1 MKEKEKQKLLMKF
14 KSDLLK
20 VGSKLGASEQNR
32 SEESYKLFIE
42 YAFNILYRSWKVFN
56 IDHDESKE
64 NGSASI
70 MRTNALAIFRKINCL
85 DELGQAVV
93 SYCELVKHCE
103 PFTDV
108 LTMLHEEFLLS
119 GRKGDG
125 LGAFYT
131 PADIANLKAEL
142 MFTEAVATE
151 KVFGDDCSGAGSL
164 TLGVLKRAY
173 KQSPLLLNTWTLEL
187 ADIDEL
193 ACKAAFVQ
201 IVATMVTHQI
211 PIHKVKIFN
220 YNILTDWR
228 KEENLM
234 VMLRSPDLVPISSI
248 KAGNVEAFD
257 KVSALCKTS
266 SKRIKE
272 AVGVNVESY

>member
-1 MKEKEKQKLLMKF
+1 MKEKENQQLLVKF

-20 VGSKLGASEQNR
+20 VGAKLGVSEHRRN
-32 SEESYKLFIE
+32 EEAYKLFIA
-42 YAFNILYRSWKVFN
+42 YAFNMTYRSWKVFN
-56 IDHDESKE
+56 IDPDGSKD
-64 NGSASI
+64 NGSASL
-70 MRTNALAIFRKINCL
+70 MRTNALASFRKVKCL
-85 DELGQAVV
+85 DELGQAFI
-93 SYCELVKHCE
+93 SYCELVQHCE

-142 MFTEAVATE
+142 MFTDAVATE

-173 KQSPLLLNTWTLEL
+173 KQSPVLLNTWTVEL

-201 IVATMVTHQI
+201 IVASMVIHQI
-211 PIHKVKIFN
+211 PIHEVKIFN

-234 VMLRSPDLVPISSI
+234 VMLRSPDLVPSSSI
-248 KAGNVEAFD
+248 KAGNVQAFD
-257 KVSALCKTS
+257 NVSALCKTS
-266 SKRIKE
+266 SKRTKE
-272 AVGVNVESY
+272 AVAS

>member
-1 MKEKEKQKLLMKF
+1 MKEKENQQLLVKF

-20 VGSKLGASEQNR
+20 VGSKLGGSEQRR

-42 YAFNILYRSWKVFN
+42 YSFNMLYRSWKMFN
-56 IDHDESKE
+56 IDPDESKD

-70 MRTNALAIFRKINCL
+70 MRTNALASFRKVKCL
-85 DELGQAVV
+85 DELGQAFI
-93 SYCELVKHCE
+93 SYCELVQHCE

-142 MFTEAVATE
+142 MFTDAVATE

-173 KQSPLLLNTWTLEL
+173 KQSNDLLSSWTLEL

-228 KEENLM
+228 KEENLL
-234 VMLRSPDLVPISSI
+234 VMLRSPDLVPNSSI
-248 KAGNVEAFD
+248 KAGNVQAFD
-257 KVSALCKTS
+257 NVSALCKTS
-266 SKRIKE
+266 SKRTKE
-272 AVGVNVESY
+272 AVAS

>member
-1 MKEKEKQKLLMKF
+1 MKDKENQKPLVKF

-20 VGSKLGASEQNR
+20 VGAKLGGSEHR
-32 SEESYKLFIE
+32 RIEEAYKLFIA
-42 YAFNILYRSWKVFN
+42 YAFNMTYRSWKVFN
-56 IDHDESKE
+56 IDPDESKD

-70 MRTNALAIFRKINCL
+70 MRTNALASFRKVKCL
-85 DELGQAVV
+85 DELGQAFI
-93 SYCELVKHCE
+93 SYCELVQHCE

-142 MFTEAVATE
+142 MFTDAVATE

-173 KQSPLLLNTWTLEL
+173 KQSNDLLSSWTLEL

-201 IVATMVTHQI
+201 IVATMVNHQI
-211 PIHKVKIFN
+211 PIHEVKIFN
-220 YNILTDWR
+220 HNILTEWR
-228 KEENLM
+228 KEENLL
-234 VMLRSPDLVPISSI
+234 VMLRSPDLVPNSSI
-248 KAGNVEAFD
+248 KAGNVQAFD
-257 KVSALCKTS
+257 NVSALCKTS
-266 SKRIKE
+266 SKRTKE
-272 AVGVNVESY
+272 AVAS

>member
-1 MKEKEKQKLLMKF
+1 MKEKENQQLLVKF

-20 VGSKLGASEQNR
+20 VGSKLGGSEQR
-32 SEESYKLFIE
+32 RIEEAYMLFIA
-42 YAFNILYRSWKVFN
+42 YAFNMTYRSWKVFN
-56 IDHDESKE
+56 IDPDESKD

-70 MRTNALAIFRKINCL
+70 MRTNALASFRKVKCL
-85 DELGQAVV
+85 DELGQAFI
-93 SYCELVKHCE
+93 SYCELVQHCE

-142 MFTEAVATE
+142 MFTDAVATE

-173 KQSPLLLNTWTLEL
+173 KQSNDLLSSWTLEL

-228 KEENLM
+228 KEENLL
-234 VMLRSPDLVPISSI
+234 VMLRSPDLVPNSSI
-248 KAGNVEAFD
+248 KAGNVQAFD
-257 KVSALCKTS
+257 NVSALCKTS
-266 SKRIKE
+266 SKRTKE
-272 AVGVNVESY
+272 AVAS

>member
-1 MKEKEKQKLLMKF
+1 MKEKENQQLLVKF

-20 VGSKLGASEQNR
+20 VGSKLGGSEQRR

-42 YAFNILYRSWKVFN
+42 YAFNLTYSSWRIFN
-56 IDHDESKE
+56 IDPDESKD

-70 MRTNALAIFRKINCL
+70 MRTSALASLRKVKCL
-85 DELGQAVV
+85 NELGQAFI
-93 SYCELVKHCE
+93 SYCELVQQCE

-108 LTMLHEEFLLS
+108 LTMLHEEYLLS
-119 GRKGDG
+119 GRKGEG

-131 PADIANLKAEL
+131 PADIANLLGGL
-142 MFTEAVATE
+142 MFTQALSEG
-151 KVFGDDCSGAGSL
+151 KVFVDDCCGAGSL

-173 KQSPLLLNTWTLEL
+173 KQSPVSLNTWTVEL

-220 YNILTDWR
+220 HNILTDWR

-234 VMLRSPDLVPISSI
+234 VMLRSPDLVPNSSI
-248 KAGNVEAFD
+248 KAGNVQAFD

-266 SKRIKE
+266 SKRTKE
-272 AVGVNVESY
+272 AVAS

>member
-1 MKEKEKQKLLMKF
+1 MKENVNQKLLVKF

-20 VGSKLGASEQNR
+20 VGAKLGGSEHR
-32 SEESYKLFIE
+32 RIEEAYKLFIA
-42 YAFNILYRSWKVFN
+42 YAFNMTYRSWKVFS
-56 IDHDESKE
+56 IDPDESKD

-70 MRTNALAIFRKINCL
+70 MRTNALANFRKVKCL
-85 DELGQAVV
+85 DELGQAFI
-93 SYCELVKHCE
+93 SYCELVQHCE

-142 MFTEAVATE
+142 MFTDAVATE
-151 KVFGDDCSGAGSL
+151 KVFGDDCSGAGHL

-173 KQSPLLLNTWTLEL
+173 KQSNDLLSSWTVEL

-201 IVATMVTHQI
+201 IVATMVIHQI
-211 PIHKVKIFN
+211 PIHEVKIFN
-220 YNILTDWR
+220 HNILTEWR

-234 VMLRSPDLVPISSI
+234 VMLRSPDLVPSSSI

-257 KVSALCKTS
+257 NVSALCKTS
-266 SKRIKE
+266 SKRTKE
-272 AVGVNVESY
+272 AVAS

>member
-1 MKEKEKQKLLMKF
+1 MKEQENQQLLVKF

-20 VGSKLGASEQNR
+20 VGSKIVGSEQKR

-42 YAFNILYRSWKVFN
+42 YSFNMLYRSWKMFN
-56 IDHDESKE
+56 IDPDESKD

-70 MRTNALAIFRKINCL
+70 MRTNALASFRKVKCL
-85 DELGQAVV
+85 DELGQAFI
-93 SYCELVKHCE
+93 SYCELVQHCE

-142 MFTEAVATE
+142 MFTDAVATE

-173 KQSPLLLNTWTLEL
+173 KQSNDLLSSWTVQL

-201 IVATMVTHQI
+201 IVASMVIHRI
-211 PIHKVKIFN
+211 PIQKVKIFN

-234 VMLRSPDLVPISSI
+234 VMLRSPDLVPNSSI
-248 KAGNVEAFD
+248 KAGNVQAFD

-266 SKRIKE
+266 SKRTKE
-272 AVGVNVESY
+272 AVAS

>member
-1 MKEKEKQKLLMKF
+1 MKEKENQKPLVKF
-14 KSDLLK
+14 KNDLLK
-20 VGSKLGASEQNR
+20 VGAKLGGSEHR
-32 SEESYKLFIE
+32 RIEEAYMLFIA
-42 YAFNILYRSWKVFN
+42 YAFNMTYRSWKVFN
-56 IDHDESKE
+56 IDPDESKD

-70 MRTNALAIFRKINCL
+70 MRTNALASFRKVKCL
-85 DELGQAVV
+85 DELGQAFI
-93 SYCELVKHCE
+93 SYCELVQHCE

-173 KQSPLLLNTWTLEL
+173 KQSPVSLNTWTVEL

-234 VMLRSPDLVPISSI
+234 VMLRSPDLVPNSSI
-248 KAGNVEAFD
+248 KAGNVQVFD

-266 SKRIKE
+266 SKRTKE
-272 AVGVNVESY
+272 AVAS

>member
-1 MKEKEKQKLLMKF
+1 MKEKENQQLLVKF

-20 VGSKLGASEQNR
+20 VGSKIVGSEQKR

-42 YAFNILYRSWKVFN
+42 YSFNMLYRSWKMFN
-56 IDHDESKE
+56 IDPDESKD

-70 MRTNALAIFRKINCL
+70 MRTNALASFRKVKCL
-85 DELGQAVV
+85 DELGQAFI
-93 SYCELVKHCE
+93 SYCELVQHCE

-142 MFTEAVATE
+142 MFTDAVATE
-151 KVFGDDCSGAGSL
+151 KFGDDCCGAGSL

-173 KQSPLLLNTWTLEL
+173 KQSNDLLSSWTLEL

-228 KEENLM
+228 KEENLL
-234 VMLRSPDLVPISSI
+234 VMLRSPDLVPNSSI
-248 KAGNVEAFD
+248 KAGNVQAFD
-257 KVSALCKTS
+257 NVSALCKTS
-266 SKRIKE
+266 SKRTKE
-272 AVGVNVESY
+272 AVAS

>member
-1 MKEKEKQKLLMKF
+1 MKEKENQQLLVKF

-20 VGSKLGASEQNR
+20 VGSKIVGSEQKR

-42 YAFNILYRSWKVFN
+42 YSFNMLYRSWKMFN
-56 IDHDESKE
+56 IDPDESKD

-70 MRTNALAIFRKINCL
+70 MRTNALASFRKVKCL
-85 DELGQAVV
+85 DELGQAFI
-93 SYCELVKHCE
+93 SYCELVQHCE

-108 LTMLHEEFLLS
+108 LTMLHEEYLLS

-142 MFTEAVATE
+142 MFTDAVATE

-173 KQSPLLLNTWTLEL
+173 KQSPLLLNTWTVEL

-201 IVATMVTHQI
+201 ILASMVTHQI

-220 YNILTDWR
+220 HNILTEWR

-234 VMLRSPDLVPISSI
+234 VMLRSPDLMPSSSI

-266 SKRIKE
+266 SKRTKE
-272 AVGVNVESY
+272 AVAS

>member
-1 MKEKEKQKLLMKF
+1 MKEKENQQLLVKF

-20 VGSKLGASEQNR
+20 VGSKIVGSEQKR

-42 YAFNILYRSWKVFN
+42 YSFNMLYRSWKMFN
-56 IDHDESKE
+56 IDPDESKD

-70 MRTNALAIFRKINCL
+70 MRTNALASFRKVKCL
-85 DELGQAVV
+85 DELGQAFI
-93 SYCELVKHCE
+93 SYCELVQHCE

-142 MFTEAVATE
+142 MFTDAVATE

-173 KQSPLLLNTWTLEL
+173 KQSNDLLSSWTLEL

-234 VMLRSPDLVPISSI
+234 VMLRSPDLVPNSSI
-248 KAGNVEAFD
+248 KAGNVQAFD

-266 SKRIKE
+266 SKRTKE
-272 AVGVNVESY
+272 AVAS

>member
-1 MKEKEKQKLLMKF
+1 MKENENQKPLVKF
-14 KSDLLK
+14 KNDLLK
-20 VGSKLGASEQNR
+20 VGAKLGGSEHR
-32 SEESYKLFIE
+32 RIEEAYMLFIA
-42 YAFNILYRSWKVFN
+42 YAFNMTYRSWKVFN
-56 IDHDESKE
+56 IDPDESKD

-70 MRTNALAIFRKINCL
+70 MRTNALASFRKVKCL
-85 DELGQAVV
+85 DELGQAFI
-93 SYCELVKHCE
+93 SYCELVQHCE

-142 MFTEAVATE
+142 MFTDAVATE

-173 KQSPLLLNTWTLEL
+173 KQSNDLLSSWTLEL

-228 KEENLM
+228 KEENLL
-234 VMLRSPDLVPISSI
+234 VMLRSPDLVPNSSI
-248 KAGNVEAFD
+248 KAGNVQAFD
-257 KVSALCKTS
+257 NVSALCKTS
-266 SKRIKE
+266 SKRTKE
-272 AVGVNVESY
+272 AVAS

>member
-1 MKEKEKQKLLMKF
+1 MNDKENKKLLVKF
-14 KSDLLK
+14 KRHLLK
-20 VGSKLGASEQNR
+20 IGSKLGGTEHRRN
-32 SEESYKLFIE
+32 EEAYELFIA
-42 YAFNILYRSWKVFN
+42 YSFNMLYRSWKMFN
-56 IDHDESKE
+56 IDPDESKD

-70 MRTNALAIFRKINCL
+70 MRTNALASFRKVKCL
-85 DELGQAVV
+85 NELGQAFI
-93 SYCELVKHCE
+93 SYCELVRHGE
-103 PFTDV
+103 PFSDV
-108 LTMLHEEFLLS
+108 MTMLHEEFLLS

-142 MFTEAVATE
+142 MFTDAVATE

-173 KQSPLLLNTWTLEL
+173 KQRHDLLNSWTVEL

-201 IVATMVTHQI
+201 IVATMVIHQI
-211 PIHKVKIFN
+211 PIYEVKIFN

-234 VMLRSPDLVPISSI
+234 VMLRSPDLVPNSSI
-248 KAGNVEAFD
+248 KVGNVQAFH

-266 SKRIKE
+266 SKRTKE
-272 AVGVNVESY
+272 AVGDYVESY

>member
-1 MKEKEKQKLLMKF
+1 MKDKENQKPLVKF

-20 VGSKLGASEQNR
+20 VGAKLGGSEHR
-32 SEESYKLFIE
+32 RIEEAYKLFIA
-42 YAFNILYRSWKVFN
+42 YAFNMTYRSWKVFN
-56 IDHDESKE
+56 IDPDESKD

-70 MRTNALAIFRKINCL
+70 MRTNALASFRKVKCL
-85 DELGQAVV
+85 DELGQAFI
-93 SYCELVKHCE
+93 SYCELVQHCE

-142 MFTEAVATE
+142 MFTDAVATE

-173 KQSPLLLNTWTLEL
+173 KQSNDLLSSWTLEL

-220 YNILTDWR
+220 HNILTDWR

-234 VMLRSPDLVPISSI
+234 VMLRSPDLVPNSSI
-248 KAGNVEAFD
+248 KAGNVQAFD
-257 KVSALCKTS
+257 KVSALCKT
-266 SKRIKE
+266 
-272 AVGVNVESY
+272 

>member
-1 MKEKEKQKLLMKF
+1 MKEKENQQLLVKF

-20 VGSKLGASEQNR
+20 VGSKIVGSEQKR

-42 YAFNILYRSWKVFN
+42 YSFNMLYRSWKMFN
-56 IDHDESKE
+56 IDPDESKD

-70 MRTNALAIFRKINCL
+70 MRTNALASFRKVKCL
-85 DELGQAVV
+85 DELGQAFI
-93 SYCELVKHCE
+93 SYCELVQHCE

-142 MFTEAVATE
+142 MFTDAVATE

-173 KQSPLLLNTWTLEL
+173 KQSPVSLNTWTVEL

-228 KEENLM
+228 KEENLL
-234 VMLRSPDLVPISSI
+234 VMLRSPDLVPNSSI
-248 KAGNVEAFD
+248 KAGNVQVFD
-257 KVSALCKTS
+257 KVSALSKTS
-266 SKRIKE
+266 SKRTKE
-272 AVGVNVESY
+272 AVAS

>member
-1 MKEKEKQKLLMKF
+1 MKEKENQKLLVKF

-20 VGSKLGASEQNR
+20 VGAKLGGSEHR
-32 SEESYKLFIE
+32 RIEEAYKLFIA
-42 YAFNILYRSWKVFN
+42 YAFNMTYRSWKVFS
-56 IDHDESKE
+56 IDPDESKD

-70 MRTNALAIFRKINCL
+70 MRTNALANFRKVKCL
-85 DELGQAVV
+85 DELGQAFI
-93 SYCELVKHCE
+93 SYCELVQHCE

-142 MFTEAVATE
+142 MFTDAVATE
-151 KVFGDDCSGAGSL
+151 KVFGDDCSGAGHL

-173 KQSPLLLNTWTLEL
+173 KQSNDLLSSWTVEL

-201 IVATMVTHQI
+201 IVATMVIHQI
-211 PIHKVKIFN
+211 PIHEVKIFN
-220 YNILTDWR
+220 HNILTEWR

-234 VMLRSPDLVPISSI
+234 VMLRSPDLVPSSSI

-257 KVSALCKTS
+257 NVSALCKTS
-266 SKRIKE
+266 SKRTKE
-272 AVGVNVESY
+272 AVAS

>member
-1 MKEKEKQKLLMKF
+1 MKDKENQKPLVKF

-20 VGSKLGASEQNR
+20 VGAKLGGSEHR
-32 SEESYKLFIE
+32 RIEEAYMLFIA
-42 YAFNILYRSWKVFN
+42 YAFNMTYRSWKVFN
-56 IDHDESKE
+56 IDPDESKD

-70 MRTNALAIFRKINCL
+70 MRTNALASFRKVKCL
-85 DELGQAVV
+85 DELGQAFI
-93 SYCELVKHCE
+93 SYCELVQHCE

-142 MFTEAVATE
+142 MFTDAVATE

-173 KQSPLLLNTWTLEL
+173 KQSNDLLSSWTLEL

-211 PIHKVKIFN
+211 PIHEVKIFN
-220 YNILTDWR
+220 HNILTEWR
-228 KEENLM
+228 KEENLL
-234 VMLRSPDLVPISSI
+234 VMLRSPDLVPNSSI
-248 KAGNVEAFD
+248 KAGNVQAFD
-257 KVSALCKTS
+257 NVSALCKTS
-266 SKRIKE
+266 SKRTKE
-272 AVGVNVESY
+272 AVAS

>member
-1 MKEKEKQKLLMKF
+1 MKEKENQQLLVKF

-20 VGSKLGASEQNR
+20 VGSKIVGSEQKR

-42 YAFNILYRSWKVFN
+42 YSFNMLYRSWKMFN
-56 IDHDESKE
+56 IDPDESKD

-70 MRTNALAIFRKINCL
+70 MRTNALASFRKVKCL
-85 DELGQAVV
+85 DELGQAFI
-93 SYCELVKHCE
+93 SYCELVQHCE

-142 MFTEAVATE
+142 MFTDAVATE

-173 KQSPLLLNTWTLEL
+173 KQSNDLLSSWTLEL

-228 KEENLM
+228 KEENLL
-234 VMLRSPDLVPISSI
+234 VMLRSPDLVPNSSI
-248 KAGNVEAFD
+248 KAGNVQAFD
-257 KVSALCKTS
+257 NVSALCKTS
-266 SKRIKE
+266 SKRTKE
-272 AVGVNVESY
+272 AVAS

>member
-1 MKEKEKQKLLMKF
+1 MNTKKQQKLLVKF

-20 VGSKLGASEQNR
+20 VGSKLAGSEQKR

-42 YAFNILYRSWKVFN
+42 YAFNMLYRSWKMFN
-56 IDHDESKE
+56 IDQDESND

-70 MRTNALAIFRKINCL
+70 MRTSALASFRNVKCL
-85 DELGQAVV
+85 DELGQAFI
-93 SYCELVKHCE
+93 SYCELVQHCE
-103 PFTDV
+103 TFTDV
-108 LTMLHEEFLLS
+108 LTMLHEEFLLT
-119 GRKGDG
+119 GKKGDG

-142 MFTEAVATE
+142 MFTDAVATE

-173 KQSPLLLNTWTLEL
+173 KQSPELLHSWSVEL

-201 IVATMVTHQI
+201 IVGSMVIHQI

-234 VMLRSPDLVPISSI
+234 VMLRSPDLVPSSSI
-248 KAGNVEAFD
+248 KVGNVQAFD

-266 SKRIKE
+266 SKLTKE
-272 AVGVNVESY
+272 AVAS